1 MAGPAIACGSGHWVL
16 DLDGVWALTSIR
28 DHALECLRADK
39 IMAILRQVP
48 RETLVP
54 LADLLVES
62 GVRSLE
68 ITHDYPTATD
78 DVKYL
83 SDRFGTDASVGVG
96 TTWTVEQAESA
107 AAAGSTFCVLPG
119 VNEETTRRSAELGM
133 LTLPG
138 VQSPAEIQLALV
150 SGADV
155 FKFFPAD
162 PPGARWLAQVR
173 PAYPQRPF
181 MATGGVTVDTM
192 ADFFDAGAMAVGMA
206 DTLFGDPA
214 NIDRARGMISAAVD
228 VARNYG

>member
-1 MAGPAIACGSGHWVL
+1 
-16 DLDGVWALTSIR
+16 
-28 DHALECLRADK
+28 
-39 IMAILRQVP
+39 MAILRQIP
-48 RETLVP
+48 RDRLVP
-54 LADLLVES
+54 LADLLVEG

-68 ITHDYPTATD
+68 VTHDYPNATE
-78 DVKYL
+78 DVSYL
-83 SDRFGTDASVGVG
+83 SERFGADASVGVG

-119 VNEETTRRSAELGM
+119 VDADTTRRSAELGM

-214 NIDRARGMISAAVD
+214 DLDLARQMIGEAVA
-228 VARNYG
+228 VARDHG